1 MVYTDFRNLEE
12 DGLFM
17 TEKIYYTSPYTKEW
31 ETRIKDSFIK
41 ENQHFVILEE
51 TAFYPTGGG
60 QPNDTGTI
68 NRIKVL
74 DVFTNES
81 GEIVHKIEKLPETSE
96 ALCKL
101 NWKRRFDH
109 MQHHSGQHLLSAV
122 CYSLFD
128 AKTVSFHLGQDYV
141 TIDLEIPELSLKQMN
156 NIEQKV
162 NEEIY
167 KNRNIHNYFVTIEEL
182 EELPILKMPKVKENV
197 RIVEIEGIEYNPC
210 GGTHVAITGEI
221 GIIKLFKAEKQKGTI
236 RLYFKCG
243 SRALQEV
250 NENQQILAMVSAK
263 FNTGRREVIDRLEKW
278 EEEKKNLELELAK
291 VKEENNSYL
300 AKELLLHK
308 EEDFLS
314 YVFEDKRLD
323 ELKELAIKMAHEHN
337 MFILFVSSKE
347 NKAVL
352 VHNGKKTTSC
362 GKFLKDHL
370 KSFNGRGGGND
381 KSAQAGFPTEED
393 TLKFFEFASRELV
406 KNK

>member
-1 MVYTDFRNLEE
+1 MVYTDYRDLEE

-60 QPNDTGTI
+60 QPNDTGTVKDI
-68 NRIKVL
+68 EVL
-74 DVFTNES
+74 DVFTNEN
-81 GEIVHKIEKLPETSE
+81 GEVLHQVERFPETSE
-96 ALCKL
+96 VLCKL

-128 AKTVSFHLGQDYV
+128 AKTVSFHLGQDYA
-141 TIDLEIPELSLKQMN
+141 TIDLEIPELSLMQMN
-156 NIEQKV
+156 KIEQKV

-167 KNRNIHNYFVTIEEL
+167 KNRNIHNYFVTNEEL
-182 EELPILKMPKVKENV
+182 KELPILKMPKVTENV
-197 RIVEIEGIEYNPC
+197 RIVEIEDIEYNPC
-210 GGTHVAITGEI
+210 GGTHVARTGEI

-243 SRALQEV
+243 SRALQEM
-250 NENQQILAMVSAK
+250 NESQQILTKISAK

-323 ELKELAIKMAHEHN
+323 ELKELAMKMAHEHN